1 MATSTRERP
10 TDGHGGI
17 LTDYR
22 SYLLTQARLSAATV
36 ETYAREAGDLLE
48 ELDRTGVAV
57 EDVTSGLLIEYM
69 LNRQLEGRDGR
80 TVAKCLSALRS
91 LFGYL
96 VREGRMDANPARRV
110 ETPRTAARLPVV
122 FSEEEVDRLLDAI
135 DLGRPGG
142 LRDRALFE
150 LVYSAGL
157 RVSEVTE
164 LGLDH
169 LYLKEGHLVVHGKG
183 DRERAVPLGDMARD
197 WLERYLGG
205 ERPELASRG
214 NGAQEVF
221 LSVRGSRLSR
231 KTVWKRFKEH
241 AARAGL
247 AGKVHTLRHSFA
259 THLLKG
265 GADLRSV
272 QELLGHRDIRTTQV
286 YTHIGEG
293 ELKDAHARFHPR
305 G

>member
-1 MATSTRERP
+1 METSPRTVAPAERDTRSAVL
-10 TDGHGGI
+10 G
-17 LTDYR
+17 DYR
-22 SYLLTQARLSAATV
+22 SYLLTQAHLSAATV
-36 ETYAREAGDLLE
+36 QTYAWEAGELLE

-57 EDVTSGLLIEYM
+57 EAVTPSLLIDYI

-96 VREGRMDANPARRV
+96 VREGRITSNPARRV
-110 ETPRTAARLPVV
+110 ETPRTAARLPEV

-157 RVSEVTE
+157 RVSEVTQ
-164 LGLDH
+164 LRLDH
-169 LYLKEGHLVVHGKG
+169 LYLKEGHLVVLGKG
-183 DRERAVPLGDMARD
+183 DRERAVPLGEVAKV
-197 WLERYLGG
+197 WLERYLGT
-205 ERPELASRG
+205 ERATLASRG
-214 NGAQEVF
+214 QGAQEVF

-247 AGKVHTLRHSFA
+247 GGKVHTLRHSDR
-259 THLLKG
+259 K
-265 GADLRSV
+265 SV
-272 QELLGHRDIRTTQV
+272 V
-286 YTHIGEG
+286 
-293 ELKDAHARFHPR
+293 
-305 G
+305 